1 MRMPS
6 LQKALWRAAAISA
19 VLMLAGY
26 AAWARESQNVTAM
39 MIQSYDLLEAGKVEE
54 AQKLY
59 EEVLRQDPGNP
70 LALNNLGAVM
80 VKKGKYQEA
89 LAYLKKALPQAKGYK
104 VMVNRVCAVN
114 GVCLAFRP
122 LEEVYGNQELEPLV
136 RLNIQMIQGQ
146 MAAPP
151 VK

>member
-6 LQKALWRAAAISA
+6 LPKALMSAAVICA
-19 VLMLAGY
+19 VLILAGY
-26 AAWARESQNVTAM
+26 VAWARESRKVTAM
-39 MIQSYDLLEAGKVEE
+39 MIESYDLLEAGKVDE

-80 VKKGKYQEA
+80 VKKEKYKEA
-89 LAYLKKALPQAKGYK
+89 LAYLQQALTKAKDYK

-114 GVCLAFRP
+114 GICLAFRP
-122 LEEVYGNQELEPLV
+122 LEEVYGNQELEPLI
-136 RLNIQMIQGQ
+136 RLNLQMIQGQ
-146 MAAPP
+146 MSG
-151 VK
+151 VKPK